1 MGNGCAKYR
10 KIPAKLV
17 AMADGS
23 KRLRKSKNRMIA
35 GVCGGIAEWLG
46 WDPTLV
52 RVLYVLV
59 SIFSAAFPG
68 ILVYII
74 LWIVMPGPEVP

>member
-1 MGNGCAKYR
+1 M
-10 KIPAKLV
+10 P
-17 AMADGS
+17 DPS

-74 LWIVMPGPEVP
+74 LWIVMPNPEAA